1 MVLRMAGF
9 SKVHCIIFGAPPIV
23 SSPMHS
29 LADSSL
35 FLSVVNEGDP
45 VALLQEEY
53 FRTLLSVYLLPRKE
67 IDRNFLG
74 EFVVPSPVL
83 RISGT
88 CVVLRDRNPDDE
100 HEDGIDAVE
109 VAAVD
114 LEKKLFGNIF
124 IHYMKHY
131 LARVERLAAEELERF
146 GHENM
151 DQGA

>member
-1 MVLRMAGF
+1 MAGF
-9 SKVHCIIFGAPPIV
+9 SKVHCIIFGAPPVV

-35 FLSVVNEGDP
+35 FLSIINEEDP

-53 FRTLLSVYLLPRKE
+53 FKTLLSVYLLSRKE
-67 IDRNFLG
+67 IDRNFINK
-74 EFVVPSPVL
+74 FVVPSPVL

-88 CVVLRDRNPDDE
+88 CVVLKNRDPDDPY
-100 HEDGIDAVE
+100 EDGIDAVE

-124 IHYMKHY
+124 IHYTKHY

-146 GHENM
+146 VQENM
-151 DQGA
+151 VEVG